1 MTNLLN
7 EQNKMNKIELIKE
20 LRAKTHFGMSA
31 CKEALEESDDDLDK
45 AVEILQRK
53 GLKKLD
59 TVIEALEGEVRAHA
73 EGKRGSIVEVNC
85 QTDFAARSEL
95 FQKFVNS
102 FWTKERFLGFSPEPE
117 VESEK
122 KSLQAVLREVVQVRR
137 VDRVSVPAPSEG
149 FVYAYNHPGGRIAV
163 LVSLWCEVNEAS
175 TVFAEH
181 VAMHIAANGAKYVNR
196 TDVPMDL
203 ILKQKEFFKLD
214 LPVGKKLEQLEKI
227 LEGKMNRWFS
237 EIVLME
243 QQSVVDPKLTIAQVA
258 NLTNTKIVVLEFRR
272 FERGES
278 LK

>member
-1 MTNLLN
+1 
-7 EQNKMNKIELIKE
+7 MNKIELIKE

-31 CKEALEESDDDLDK
+31 CKEALEESGEDLDK
-45 AVEILQRK
+45 AVEILQRR

-95 FQKFVNS
+95 FQKFVHNL
-102 FWTKERFLGFSPEPE
+102 WTKKRFLGFSPEPE
-117 VESEK
+117 VAAEQK
-122 KSLQAVLREVVQVRR
+122 ALQAVLREIVQVRR
-137 VDRVSVPAPSEG
+137 VDRISVPAPSEG
-149 FVYAYNHPGGRIAV
+149 FAYAYNHPGGRIAV

-203 ILKQKEFFKLD
+203 IVKQKEFFKLD
-214 LPVGKKLEQLEKI
+214 LPAGKKPEQLEKI
-227 LEGKMNRWFS
+227 LEGKMNRWFG

-258 NLTNTKIVVLEFRR
+258 SLTNTKIVVLEFRR